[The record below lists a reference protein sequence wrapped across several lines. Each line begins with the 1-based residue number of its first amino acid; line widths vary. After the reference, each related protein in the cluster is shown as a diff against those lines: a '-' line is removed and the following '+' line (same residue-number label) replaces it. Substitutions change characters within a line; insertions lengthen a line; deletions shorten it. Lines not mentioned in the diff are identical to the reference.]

1 MTELNEFL
9 SAETTP
15 EIAKIFSA
23 IEQASFIVS
32 KEVGFQGLGDDILGA
47 KGSKN
52 EAGDVQ
58 QKLDVYADNV
68 FERALRQS
76 GVVAGWA
83 SEESTKI
90 VGFEEN
96 LDAKYVVVIDPLDG
110 SSNIDVNVAI
120 GTIFGVYER
129 ATEPGKQVE
138 LKDFLQKG
146 RNQVAAGYVM
156 YSVSTQMALTTG
168 HGLHVFTLEPWKRS
182 YHRVLDHVKMPLDGK
197 VYSINEVNLD
207 DFNPRLKRFV
217 QYCRDKRKANGHRQY
232 TGRYIG
238 SLVADFHRNL
248 LKGGIYVYPGTSD
261 APDGKI
267 RLVYE
272 CNPMAFLAAQA
283 GGYGTDGEN
292 TILDIQPKELHQK
305 VPFYVGSRL
314 MMDEV
319 MKEEA

>member
-32 KEVGFQGLGDDILGA
+32 KEVGYQGLGEDILGA
-47 KGSKN
+47 KGSSNKT
-52 EAGDVQ
+52 GDQQ
-58 QKLDVYADNV
+58 QKLDVYADHV

-76 GVVAGWA
+76 GVIAGWA
-83 SEESTKI
+83 SEESDEI
-90 VGFEEN
+90 VSFEGNEN
-96 LDAKYVVVIDPLDG
+96 AKHVIVIDPLDG
-110 SSNIDVNVAI
+110 SSNIDVNVSI
-120 GTIFGVYER
+120 GTIFGIYER
-129 ATEPGKQVE
+129 ITPIGKPVE
-138 LKDFLQKG
+138 IKDFLQKG
-146 RNQVAAGYVM
+146 RKQIAAGYVL
-156 YSVSTQMALTTG
+156 YSVSTQLVLSTG

-182 YHRVLDHVKMPLDGK
+182 YHRVLDHVKMPDDGK
-197 VYSINEVNLD
+197 VYSINEVNYD
-207 DFNPRLKRFV
+207 DFDESLKRFV
-217 QYCRDKRKANGHRQY
+217 RYCREKRKAGGKRQY

-248 LKGGIYVYPGTSD
+248 LKGGIYVYPGVVE
-261 APDGKI
+261 APNGKI

-283 GGYGTDGEN
+283 GGYGSDGKN

-305 VPFYVGSRL
+305 SPFYVGSRL
-314 MMDEV
+314 MMDEAT
-319 MKEEA
+319 KQ